1 MDTMEGLH
9 RSHYCAEVSEADKG
23 KEVVLTGWVE
33 RRRDHGGL
41 IFIDLRDRTGI
52 VQVVASPDYEQASF
66 DKAEQVRTEYV
77 LVVRGVVRMRDAD
90 TVNPKMKTGTIEI
103 RCEELRILNSSKT
116 PPFYIEDNIDVDEKI
131 RLKYRYLDLRRPSM
145 QHNLK
150 LRSDMAKAAR
160 HALEEM
166 DFTEV
171 ETPTFIKSTPEGA
184 RDFVV
189 PARLVPGSWYALPQ
203 SPQLLKQLLMVS
215 GVERY
220 YQLARC
226 YRDEDFRADRQP
238 EFTQLDMEM
247 AFVDQE
253 DVMAM
258 AEKVI
263 AANGNAGDQLMALG
277 LGDKIIA
284 TAYTNSDINPKWD
297 AEYKAIPEAAETY
310 ISLETVLSLEPD
322 FVYGRS
328 SSFTEKYNTEHD
340 TLTKYGIMSL
350 SSIEGY
356 TVGADVDVVYQD
368 FYNLGR
374 IFQVEDKAEE
384 IVSGMKGKITAAEE
398 AVAGQEATPVFVF
411 DMAQE
416 EGAYTCGNNFT
427 SKLIEHAGGVN
438 IFNDLDTTWATVSWE
453 TVVERAPEVI
463 VINDYGDTTLEE
475 KIAQLK
481 ENPALATVPAIQ
493 NDRIISVTLCEVFAS
508 SMTGDTVEKFAR
520 AFHPDCFA

>member
-1 MDTMEGLH
+1 MKKLVPLTLALALGLTACGTAGQNPAPAASPTPAGDVQGAETPANTEGFPFPLTTKDG
-9 RSHYCAEVSEADKG
+9 AEV
-23 KEVVLTGWVE
+23 T
-33 RRRDHGGL
+33 
-41 IFIDLRDRTGI
+41 
-52 VQVVASPDYEQASF
+52 
-66 DKAEQVRTEYV
+66 
-77 LVVRGVVRMRDAD
+77 
-90 TVNPKMKTGTIEI
+90 
-103 RCEELRILNSSKT
+103 
-116 PPFYIEDNIDVDEKI
+116 
-131 RLKYRYLDLRRPSM
+131 
-145 QHNLK
+145 
-150 LRSDMAKAAR
+150 
-160 HALEEM
+160 
-166 DFTEV
+166 FTH
-171 ETPTFIKSTPEGA
+171 
-184 RDFVV
+184 V
-189 PARLVPGSWYALPQ
+189 P
-203 SPQLLKQLLMVS
+203 
-215 GVERY
+215 
-220 YQLARC
+220 
-226 YRDEDFRADRQP
+226 
-238 EFTQLDMEM
+238 
-247 AFVDQE
+247 
-253 DVMAM
+253 
-258 AEKVI
+258 EKVI
-263 AANGNAGDQLMALG
+263 AANANAGDQLMALG

-297 AEYKAIPEAAETY
+297 AEYKAIPEVAETY

-356 TVGADVDVVYQD
+356 KLGADLEDVYQD

-374 IFQVEDKAEE
+374 IFQVEERAEE
-384 IVSGMKGKITAAEE
+384 LVNDMQAQIAAAEE
-398 AVAGQEATPVFVF
+398 AVTGQEAIPVFVF

-463 VINDYGDTTLEE
+463 IIDYGDTSLEE

-493 NDRIISVTLCEVFAS
+493 NDRIISVTLCESFAS